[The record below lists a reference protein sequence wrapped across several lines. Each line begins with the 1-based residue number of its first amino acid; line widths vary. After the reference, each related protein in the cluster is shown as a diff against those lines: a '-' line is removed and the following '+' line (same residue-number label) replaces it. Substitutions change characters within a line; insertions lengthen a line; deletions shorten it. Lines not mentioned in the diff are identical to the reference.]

1 MNAYAIE
8 TGPKADAQLE
18 KLDAAIGASVERKI
32 LWLAQNAGT
41 MLHRRLIGMPEG
53 LSGLCKLRIGD
64 YRILYWIYHDRK
76 LVKIYRIQHRSEVYR
91 DF

>member
-1 MNAYAIE
+1 MNAYDIE

-32 LWLAQNAGT
+32 LWLAQNAAT

-53 LSGLCKLRIGD
+53 
-64 YRILYWIYHDRK
+64 
-76 LVKIYRIQHRSEVYR
+76 
-91 DF
+91 